1 MKTFVILLALIG
13 SFANAAPYQLADAQH
28 TFHANGRALDSRIYY
43 PTEDSG
49 PQHVLAANP
58 VFAGIPS
65 RINAPVAQGRFPLVI
80 LSHGSGGNNVSQAW
94 LAKALVEQGIIV
106 AAANHP
112 GSTTGNSLPAQ
123 SARLW
128 LQTEDMSA
136 LIGAMLDDARWSQR
150 IDANAIGVIGHSKGG
165 YSAIALVGGRL
176 DLRQF
181 IHGCHRAPHSANC
194 QFYTQAKVELR
205 QLSAQRFNHDY
216 QDRRVRFA
224 IALDPG
230 MAPYLLPA
238 SLGSLSAPLLIVE
251 AQRYLATA
259 DGLGGASLAKYAGRH
274 PITSVQIP
282 DSSHFDFLPLCTPR
296 AKTVLAQEG
305 ESFICDSTTAQR
317 AAVHQQT
324 IATVLQFI
332 HPWLTRTAKNR

>member
-80 LSHGSGGNNVSQAW
+80 LSHGSGGNNASQAW

-259 DGLGGASLAKYAGRH
+259 DGLGGRRWRSMPAGTPLPACKSLTAVILISCPYAPHGQKPCWRRRGKALFV
-274 PITSVQIP
+274 TRQRRSVQQYINRP
-282 DSSHFDFLPLCTPR
+282 LPRYCSLFT
-296 AKTVLAQEG
+296 LG
-305 ESFICDSTTAQR
+305 
-317 AAVHQQT
+317 
-324 IATVLQFI
+324 
-332 HPWLTRTAKNR
+332 